1 MKAANGMKLAYSPD
15 SETKLENGPVF
26 IYLLDN
32 PATVTRTEKVTRLT
46 HSCQK

>member
-1 MKAANGMKLAYSPD
+1 MKLAYSPD
-15 SETKLENGPVF
+15 SETKPENGTMF

-32 PATVTRTEKVTRLT
+32 PAAITRTEKVTRLT